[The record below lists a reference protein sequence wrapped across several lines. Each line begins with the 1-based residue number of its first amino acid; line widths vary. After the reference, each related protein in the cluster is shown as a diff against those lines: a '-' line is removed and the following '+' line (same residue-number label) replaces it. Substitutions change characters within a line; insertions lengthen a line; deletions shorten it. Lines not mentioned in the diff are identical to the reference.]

1 MKISKPQIAGILL
14 ALYGVIYLTI
24 LVIPDEWLKIDS
36 ILEFYEY
43 DAVTATLML
52 LRFVVGPLIA
62 LIAGVL
68 TFLTRLK
75 GLYSHINAILVT
87 AASLAIAF
95 TLVYIFISAGHEQGS
110 VFGELIGYPE
120 EIVSFWILV
129 RLALLLAIAALVIST
144 LELRK
149 QPHASPY

>member
-1 MKISKPQIAGILL
+1 MLL

-24 LVIPDEWLKIDS
+24 LITPDEWLKVDS
-36 ILEFYEY
+36 IFEFYEY
-43 DAVTATLML
+43 DALMATLML

-68 TFLTRLK
+68 AFLPKLK
-75 GLYSHINAILVT
+75 ALYAHINAILVS
-87 AASLAIAF
+87 AASLAIGF
-95 TLVYIFISAGHEQGS
+95 TLVYIFVSAAHYQGS

-120 EIVSFWILV
+120 EMVSFWILV
-129 RLALLLAIAALVIST
+129 RLALLMAFAALVISA

-149 QPHASPY
+149 KPPAANPSY